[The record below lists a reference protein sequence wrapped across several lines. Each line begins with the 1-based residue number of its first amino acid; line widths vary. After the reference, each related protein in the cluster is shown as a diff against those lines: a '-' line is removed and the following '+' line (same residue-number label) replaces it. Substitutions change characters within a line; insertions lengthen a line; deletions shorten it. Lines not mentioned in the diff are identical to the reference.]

1 MKLTQWL
8 KESNRHKHLLGGMA
22 VAALAPCGWPGSIYA
37 AVAVGAA
44 LEYKDKAHGC
54 RFDYIDLAMTAAGGA
69 IAAAVK
75 WLLM

>member
-1 MKLTQWL
+1 MKPAKWL
-8 KESNRHKHLLGGMA
+8 KESNRYKHLLGGMV

-44 LEYKDKAHGC
+44 MEYKDKAHGGC
-54 RFDYIDLAMTAAGGA
+54 FDQTDFTMTATGGTVAA
-69 IAAAVK
+69 IAK